1 MKVPKDK
8 LHEKLLQATKVIIS
22 LVEERDEMKKKEIE
36 LKNRIEL
43 LEKCLKQIEE
53 ANVQNE
59 DYSDGVDPSIITDN
73 ETEYSL
79 NNGVSEQDHQN
90 IEQEHQLPSTSS
102 NRVPFHPPST
112 SHHVP
117 STSHHVPSTSHHVP
131 STSHHAPSTSHH
143 GPSTSHHVPSHP
155 HHVPSHPHHV
165 PSTSHHVPSTS
176 HHVPSTSHHV
186 PSTSHHVPSHP
197 HHVPSH
203 PHHGTVPIYSSSW
216 SHVEQDLKPHST
228 ISTLQPLEQIH
239 VPSENLSLSPLRFS
253 DCSSSSGLQALQN
266 AMKLIDED
274 TPSSLNESTPVKQK
288 PLKGKENKRPKSP
301 LAVEGNRIACNT
313 RSKDRGGSY
322 KVPSLNK
329 QQKPKIRNYNIQD

>member
-90 IEQEHQLPSTSS
+90 IEQEYQLPSTGS
-102 NRVPFHPPST
+102 NRVPFHPPS
-112 SHHVP
+112 HHVP
-117 STSHHVPSTSHHVP
+117 STSHQVPSHPHHVP
-131 STSHHAPSTSHH
+131 
-143 GPSTSHHVPSHP
+143 SHHVPSHP
-155 HHVPSHPHHV
+155 HHVPSHH
-165 PSTSHHVPSTS
+165 
-176 HHVPSTSHHV
+176 
-186 PSTSHHVPSHP
+186 
-197 HHVPSH
+197 
-203 PHHGTVPIYSSSW
+203 HHGTVPIYGSSW

-301 LAVEGNRIACNT
+301 LAVEGNRITCNT

>member
-90 IEQEHQLPSTSS
+90 IEQEYQLPSTGS

-117 STSHHVPSTSHHVP
+117 SPSHHV
-131 STSHHAPSTSHH
+131 
-143 GPSTSHHVPSHP
+143 PSTSHHVPSHP
-155 HHVPSHPHHV
+155 HHVPSHP
-165 PSTSHHVPSTS
+165 

>member
-43 LEKCLKQIEE
+43 LEKSLKQIEE

-90 IEQEHQLPSTSS
+90 IEQEYQLPSTGS

-117 STSHHVPSTSHHVP
+117 SPSHR
-131 STSHHAPSTSHH
+131 
-143 GPSTSHHVPSHP
+143 GPSHP
-155 HHVPSHPHHV
+155 HHVPSHP
-165 PSTSHHVPSTS
+165 
-176 HHVPSTSHHV
+176 
-186 PSTSHHVPSHP
+186 HHVPSHP